1 MLHALLRLIRTEPQL
16 AADQVEAYAR
26 LIGAELGSTVTAL
39 KRRLVLQALGWGCI
53 AVAMMFGGSALML
66 WAALPHETMP
76 LPWLLLLVPLVPA
89 AVGAIALAV
98 TRSPPVASA
107 AQVIREQVALDLAA
121 LREVA
126 RATGGAA

>member
-26 LIGAELGSTVTAL
+26 LVSAEFGSTMTRL

-53 AVAMMFGGSALML
+53 AVGVMFGGAALML
-66 WAALPHETMP
+66 WGALPQEAMP
-76 LPWLLLLVPLVPA
+76 VPWLLLAVPLAPA
-89 AVGAIALAV
+89 VVGAVALAV
-98 TRSPPVASA
+98 CPKPPVANA
-107 AQVIREQVALDLAA
+107 THVIREQVALDLAA

-126 RATGGAA
+126 RATGGAR